1 METYLKRL
9 GFDDLLARVDA
20 GERLS
25 AADGLRLMC
34 TPQILAVGAL
44 ADRARRRMVG
54 NRAHYSRYLNL
65 NYSNICIGD
74 CKFCAFA
81 RHPGDSDAYTLTA
94 TQVEERIREAQVDE
108 VHIVG
113 GLHPRLGLA
122 DYEAMLKCVKTARPG
137 IFVKAFTAVEVDHI
151 AHREKLGI
159 DEVLS
164 RLKTAGLD
172 SMPGGGAEIFSPR
185 VRALLCPTKL
195 PGQKWL
201 DVMETAHRLGIPS
214 NATMLYGHLEH
225 PEERVDH
232 LLKIR
237 ELQDRSGGF
246 KAFVPLTFHPQNTRM
261 NHLPPPGGFENLR
274 VIAVARLLLDNVP
287 HVKALWMFMGLKMA
301 QVALHFGADDLG
313 GTAFDEEIVRA
324 AGADAPDSVSWQEL
338 ERVIRE
344 AGREP
349 LRTHSGYPESMAE
362 SGGI

>member
-1 METYLKRL
+1 MSEIKLGVIVGLTAEPEQAIHKVRELGLPTCQVSVWKEELLTPAVFDRL
-9 GFDDLLARVDA
+9 GEAAQAA
-20 GERLS
+20 GVEITTLWTGTPGKYVWNFLQGPATIGIVPEATRAERL
-25 AADGLRLMC
+25 
-34 TPQILAVGAL
+34 P
-44 ADRARRRMVG
+44 
-54 NRAHYSRYLNL
+54 
-65 NYSNICIGD
+65 
-74 CKFCAFA
+74 
-81 RHPGDSDAYTLTA
+81 
-94 TQVEERIREAQVDE
+94 
-108 VHIVG
+108 
-113 GLHPRLGLA
+113 
-122 DYEAMLKCVKTARPG
+122 MLKK
-137 IFVKAFTAVEVDHI
+137 
-151 AHREKLGI
+151 
-159 DEVLS
+159 
-164 RLKTAGLD
+164 
-172 SMPGGGAEIFSPR
+172 GAE
-185 VRALLCPTKL
+185 
-195 PGQKWL
+195 
-201 DVMETAHRLGIPS
+201 MAHRLGIPS